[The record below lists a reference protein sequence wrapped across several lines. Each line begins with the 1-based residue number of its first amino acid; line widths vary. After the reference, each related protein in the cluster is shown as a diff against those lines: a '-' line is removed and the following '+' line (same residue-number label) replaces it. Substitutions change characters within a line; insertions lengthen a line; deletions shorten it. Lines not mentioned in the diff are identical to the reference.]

1 MEIEVTQKRRP
12 RRAWRILTSALSLVA
27 TLLGL
32 AFIVPSFFGLQR
44 FVITGE
50 SMTGT
55 IDLGSIAFEEV
66 VPVSELEVGDIITY
80 QPPPDSGIEHLV
92 THRIVA
98 IHGQTFRTKGD
109 AVPEKDPWRFQL
121 AQTEQPR
128 VVFAVPYAGWPFIW
142 LSDRGTRMLVIGLPA
157 GLITL
162 YSGLQVVRVLRHR
175 KDDDPRPGRDDDASG
190 APPELEGPPGARP
203 LDPSVSATG

>member
-1 MEIEVTQKRRP
+1 MEIEVTQQRRP
-12 RRAWRILTSALSLVA
+12 RRVWRWTTSALSLVA

-55 IDLGSIAFEEV
+55 IDMGSIAFEEV

-80 QPPPDSGIEHLV
+80 QPPPDSGIDHLV

-98 IHGQTFRTKGD
+98 IHGKTFRTKGD
-109 AVPEKDPWRFQL
+109 AVPQRDPWRFQL
-121 AQTEQPR
+121 SQEVQPR
-128 VVFAVPYAGWPFIW
+128 LVFAVPYAGWPFIV
-142 LSDRGTRMLVIGLPA
+142 LADRGTRMLVIGVPA

-162 YSGLQVVRVLRHR
+162 ISAWQVVQVLRQR
-175 KDDDPRPGRDDDASG
+175 RRD
-190 APPELEGPPGARP
+190 APDGMPEEAESPVEEPQPPVP
-203 LDPSVSATG
+203 ATG